1 MRHEFIYITYNVE
14 MAKIIQLLHFL
25 IEGQTRN
32 VLRVAPRSE
41 KKKTVQHSAYSVP
54 RNNEMPNNQNQPNE
68 QVCFW
73 RAATF
78 HFVIYILLSMS
89 NFPKID
95 DWQIEGIDDGRMIQE
110 IDHIS
115 RRASSSQSLNEVDDG
130 IINNEYGNI
139 DADEDSENEVVSKL
153 MLTP

>member
-1 MRHEFIYITYNVE
+1 
-14 MAKIIQLLHFL
+14 
-25 IEGQTRN
+25 
-32 VLRVAPRSE
+32 
-41 KKKTVQHSAYSVP
+41 
-54 RNNEMPNNQNQPNE
+54 MPNNQNQPNE

-115 RRASSSQSLNEVDDG
+115 RHASSSQSLNEVDDG

>member
-1 MRHEFIYITYNVE
+1 MLKWPKLFNYYIFLSKDRRGTYFE
-14 MAKIIQLLHFL
+14 W
-25 IEGQTRN
+25 
-32 VLRVAPRSE
+32 LRDLRRRKPYNTQR
-41 KKKTVQHSAYSVP
+41 SVP

-115 RRASSSQSLNEVDDG
+115 RRASSS
-130 IINNEYGNI
+130 
-139 DADEDSENEVVSKL
+139 
-153 MLTP
+153 

>member
-1 MRHEFIYITYNVE
+1 MRRRKPYNT
-14 MAKIIQLLHFL
+14 Q
-25 IEGQTRN
+25 
-32 VLRVAPRSE
+32 RS
-41 KKKTVQHSAYSVP
+41 VV
-54 RNNEMPNNQNQPNE
+54 RNNEMSNNQNQPNE

-78 HFVIYILLSMS
+78 HFVINILLSMS

-115 RRASSSQSLNEVDDG
+115 RRASSSESLNEVDDG

-139 DADEDSENEVVSKL
+139 YADEDSENEVVSKL

>member
-1 MRHEFIYITYNVE
+1 MRHEFVYITYNVE

-25 IEGQTRN
+25 IEGQTRKYFEW
-32 VLRVAPRSE
+32 LRDLRRRKPYNTQRS
-41 KKKTVQHSAYSVP
+41 VV
-54 RNNEMPNNQNQPNE
+54 RNNEMSNNQNQPNE

-78 HFVIYILLSMS
+78 HFVINILLSMS

-115 RRASSSQSLNEVDDG
+115 RRASSSESLNEVDDG

-139 DADEDSENEVVSKL
+139 YADEDSENEVVSKL